1 MKRLHRSN
9 TRQFSH
15 VALIGI
21 VILSISS
28 CDLFSYKRPFADAY
42 YENNFIASTGF
53 DNFVTTPGTDSL
65 NPPTGQ
71 WDFAYRYDGWDGVE
85 YMTLGPETDAAY
97 STAGGSG
104 YAGTLPVGL
113 VSTSPVYRLE
123 LINMITGG
131 DFETGPGTWALASVE
146 SKRYW
151 INSGG
156 INNYTILLNLR
167 AIDTNQYTLSALP
180 GMMLPGREYN
190 ADFRWGGDPPNLTSA
205 DSYIRMNDETGS
217 SFLFNTNTNHATVQF
232 TSASTGNNLVFH
244 TAWEGLIDDV
254 TVRKVARHQLRLLL
268 LPGETN
274 PPLEEFQYIFSFW
287 VHADP
292 LVTAA
297 SSPYHLDRLGIK
309 MSETAV
315 STVTTKSDPDY
326 TYAPDAGWRKLS
338 VKVDNGN
345 LQVRDDAAGAVLELI
360 VDLDNS
366 LPGRIL
372 ITQPELRAYPDG
384 Y

>member
-1 MKRLHRSN
+1 
-9 TRQFSH
+9 
-15 VALIGI
+15 
-21 VILSISS
+21 
-28 CDLFSYKRPFADAY
+28 
-42 YENNFIASTGF
+42 
-53 DNFVTTPGTDSL
+53 
-65 NPPTGQ
+65 
-71 WDFAYRYDGWDGVE
+71 
-85 YMTLGPETDAAY
+85 
-97 STAGGSG
+97 
-104 YAGTLPVGL
+104 
-113 VSTSPVYRLE
+113 
-123 LINMITGG
+123 MITGG
-131 DFETGPGTWALASVE
+131 DFETGPGTWTLTPLTGTST
-146 SKRYW
+146 RTL
-151 INSGG
+151 INSVG
-156 INNYTILLNLR
+156 INNWTMLLTLN
-167 AIDTNQYTLSALP
+167 ATDTNQYLLSP
-180 GMMLPGREYN
+180 VSGMMLTGGEYI
-190 ADFRWGGDPPNLTSA
+190 ADFRWRGDTPIFS
-205 DSYIRMNDETGS
+205 DSLYVYINAYSGS
-217 SFLFNTNTNHATVQF
+217 SFLFNTNTYHAYMQF
-232 TSASTGNNLVFH
+232 SSRGELAGDNLAFH
-244 TAWEGLIDDV
+244 LNWIGGLIDDV

-315 STVTTKSDPDY
+315 STVTTKSDPEY

-345 LQVRDDAAGAVLELI
+345 LQVKDDAAGAVLELI